1 MKISTILDHIDS
13 VHWALPEFHRYV
25 ESETFI
31 QGLAL

>member
-25 ESETFI
+25 ESEILT
-31 QGLAL
+31 QGAAL